1 MENNHFSLSTNET
14 NKLINTIRILFGIIC
29 IAVSIFW
36 LIFNIKTLKADITL
50 WVTIIF
56 LAGFGFYQ
64 IWSGMG
70 LATRFIEI
78 GNESILLKKNAVLPA
93 VKIAASE
100 IEKIELFPLNI
111 VFFLKTKKKIFLRFG
126 TTYYEINEKIKTKVF
141 NFAEMNNIEQEII
154 EEDL

>member
-14 NKLINTIRILFGIIC
+14 NKLINNIRILFGIIC

-36 LIFNIKTLKADITL
+36 LIFNIKTLKADIIL

-93 VKIAASE
+93 VKISASE
-100 IEKIELFPLNI
+100 IEKIELFPLNV
-111 VFFLKTKKKIFLRFG
+111 VFYLKTKKKIFLRFG
-126 TTYYEINEKIKTKVF
+126 TTYYEINEKIKTEIF
-141 NFAEMNNIEQEII
+141 NFAETNNKALEII
-154 EEDL
+154 EEAL

>member
-14 NKLINTIRILFGIIC
+14 NKLINNIRILFGIIC

-50 WVTIIF
+50 WLTIIF

-93 VKIAASE
+93 VKISASE
-100 IEKIELFPLNI
+100 IEKIELFPLNV
-111 VFFLKTKKKIFLRFG
+111 VFYLKTKKKIFLRFG
-126 TTYYEINEKIKTKVF
+126 TTYYEINEKIKTEIF
-141 NFAEMNNIEQEII
+141 NFAETNNKALEII
-154 EEDL
+154 EEAL